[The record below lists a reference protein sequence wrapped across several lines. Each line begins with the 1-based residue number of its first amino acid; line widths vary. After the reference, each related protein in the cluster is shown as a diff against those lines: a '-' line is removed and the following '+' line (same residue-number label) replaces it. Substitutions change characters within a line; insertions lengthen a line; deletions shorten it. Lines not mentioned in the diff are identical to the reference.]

1 MTDRH
6 PEKLGCGSLLEKNR
20 NTLEISPLYCIEL
33 NREAG
38 LLRIGEQRGEAH
50 ALWLNK
56 ETGLAS
62 FRGSSLQAVNS
73 RGEKATVDTF
83 CTCSQYPHTDQN
95 SRLHPVPLSLT
106 PGEKA
111 VPFLHGFET
120 LGSSAELIPDQQHTG
135 FSPHKAPSTAVFIY
149 TYQHV
154 PCPPRTVRATHSL
167 VYEHCTYVINK
178 NVFEMA

>member
-20 NTLEISPLYCIEL
+20 STLEISPLYCIEL

-62 FRGSSLQAVNS
+62 FRGSSLQAVNN
-73 RGEKATVDTF
+73 RGEKATMDTF

-120 LGSSAELIPDQQHTG
+120 LGVLGRTDPRSTTHRIFPTQGSLYRSLYIHIPACTMPAPHSPCHTL
-135 FSPHKAPSTAVFIY
+135 SCI
-149 TYQHV
+149 
-154 PCPPRTVRATHSL
+154 
-167 VYEHCTYVINK
+167 
-178 NVFEMA
+178 